1 MLNDENSVLNQI
13 NSDSYSDN
21 KLQPEANSSVAHK
34 VISNKLWSSPAD
46 ASVIATQLEPSGQC
60 QLSEV
65 KRRKPL
71 STVNNDSSSVAIV
84 LNSSNVSPQRSTRLV
99 EHLAESKQK
108 CMFCR
113 KSKYVKCTNTRE
125 PLMLA
130 TAHCYQEAVN
140 QLDDQ
145 HGRNAVEMYY
155 HKTCHWN
162 NTNVQCCN
170 ILCFQSISFKVSRY
184 NLKGLCALFKK
195 LIVMLYI
202 TADAVISG

>member
-1 MLNDENSVLNQI
+1 MLNDEDSVLNQI

-46 ASVIATQLEPSGQC
+46 ASVIAQLEPSGQC

-65 KRRKPL
+65 KQRKPL
-71 STVNNDSSSVAIV
+71 SAVNNDSSSVAIV
-84 LNSSNVSPQRSTRLV
+84 LNSSNVSPQRFTRLV

-155 HKTCHWN
+155 HKTCHRN
-162 NTNVQCCN
+162 NTHKPNQTTSV
-170 ILCFQSISFKVSRY
+170 LFEDTYKAAEES
-184 NLKGLCALFKK
+184 ALQTLFDF
-195 LIVMLYI
+195 VRNDVFHNPDYCH
-202 TADAVISG
+202 D